1 MNETIARRQQAERE
15 ERVNKVINVAKKL
28 FYKNGY
34 QRTTVRDIALKAH
47 FSTGVIYFYFDGK
60 GDIYGRL
67 LEQGYQIYMDMQ
79 REAACAEGTVIEK
92 LKAVAYAYV
101 NFYLNYPEYHDV
113 ISNQAFRHI
122 GLPAE
127 IVKKH
132 DNLSTQSFLIPAAL
146 MEEAIQQG
154 LIIDYKG
161 GGIALI
167 LLAWAFIIGLITVH
181 RRGDLDKYGVD
192 FAKSVDFHFDIFMK
206 GILRQESA
214 RSSTKSIRQP
224 VR

>member
-1 MNETIARRQQAERE
+1 MNETIARRQRSERE

-34 QRTTVRDIALKAH
+34 QRTTVRDIAIKAH

-60 GDIYGRL
+60 GDIYGRI
-67 LEQGYQIYMDMQ
+67 LEQGYHIYMDMQ
-79 REAACAEGTVIEK
+79 REAADIEGTVIEK

-101 NFYLNYPEYHDV
+101 NFYLNYPEYHDIV
-113 ISNQAFRHI
+113 SNQAFRHI

-146 MEEAIQQG
+146 MNEAIQQG

-167 LLAWAFIIGLITVH
+167 LLAWSFIIGIIMIH
-181 RRGDLDKYGVD
+181 RRGDLDKYGVNFTD
-192 FAKSVDFHFDIFMK
+192 LIDFHLDLFLQ
-206 GILRQESA
+206 GIMRPESS
-214 RSSTKSIRQP
+214 RSSL
-224 VR
+224 